1 MFINSPYLLKF
12 LLSYLRLIHF
22 LRGRAMLTQL
32 WLLLLRKF
40 DLFNIEPTLGL
51 DKEYTVP
58 LNNKKYTLSLPS
70 WWEAIKTRTPT
81 TLSKYGFFLQRVSS
95 I

>member
-1 MFINSPYLLKF
+1 MSINSPYLLKS

-40 DLFNIEPTLGL
+40 DLFNTEPTSGL

-58 LNNKKYTLSLPS
+58 LYNKKYTLSLPS

-81 TLSKYGFFLQRVSS
+81 TLSKYGFFLQRVSR